1 MQTDFAKSVAH
12 HGLKRGIR
20 GSKAEHKTIQ
30 KYYAELNS
38 SISENDLNPKI
49 ITTADLKPIKKSL
62 LFAESD
68 TDIAHRLNQ
77 KITSQVSPILEVGN
91 KASRTLQE
99 AKAIRNSVADQQ
111 SRLEAIVEALAPLNS
126 EERHRLVQRVCEMSK
141 EMLEERRQK
150 QIDRLNEES
159 REKQRKREQ
168 KKSQGR

>member
-1 MQTDFAKSVAH
+1 
-12 HGLKRGIR
+12 
-20 GSKAEHKTIQ
+20 
-30 KYYAELNS
+30 
-38 SISENDLNPKI
+38 
-49 ITTADLKPIKKSL
+49 
-62 LFAESD
+62 
-68 TDIAHRLNQ
+68 
-77 KITSQVSPILEVGN
+77 VGN